1 MTFVEILSTKSAHSI
16 IGGLNR
22 FYSCLRF
29 WGLPV
34 YRLHSDHAREF
45 THQSVKDWANHRG
58 IYTTSTMPECKAS
71 NGRAKRLIGRLKQQ
85 VRALLSAHSLEP
97 AMWPHAIRYAT
108 EERQR
113 EALQR
118 LGHEAKPLIPFYSK
132 TRFRSRT
139 WTETVWG
146 TRSTEG
152 HVVAPST
159 DVSQG
164 YIVRVVDGENVRF
177 YATTLV
183 YQDFRVPEVSN
194 EGVEAAAD
202 HVAPEV
208 RPKRGEPG
216 WPPPVGSGEIQMIP
230 TVEDPAMASTATRLS
245 ALRTPCPIRPL
256 RLAYKAKLLFGQ
268 SRRFWR
274 IL

>member
-1 MTFVEILSTKSAHSI
+1 MLVRVVQKTSLPRRRLEEDNKRWEAIVKECRETNYDIVEIPFVEILSSKSAHSI

-22 FYSCLRF
+22 FYSRLRA

-58 IYTTSTMPECKAS
+58 IYTTSTMPESKAS
-71 NGRAKRLIGRLKQQ
+71 NGRAERLIGRLKQQ

-108 EERQR
+108 EGRQR
-113 EALQR
+113 AALKT
-118 LGHEAKPLIPFYSK
+118 LCHEVKPLIPFYTK

-139 WTETVWG
+139 WTEEVWG
-146 TRSTEG
+146 TRSAEG

-164 YIVRVVDGENVRF
+164 YIVRVVDEGSVRF

-183 YQDFRVPEVSN
+183 YQDFRVPEVSPDVVVDAPD
-194 EGVEAAAD
+194 E
-202 HVAPEV
+202 VAPEV
-208 RPKRGEPG
+208 RPKRGG
-216 WPPPVGSGEIQMIP
+216 
-230 TVEDPAMASTATRLS
+230 A
-245 ALRTPCPIRPL
+245 
-256 RLAYKAKLLFGQ
+256 RLAAAG
-268 SRRFWR
+268 RGW
-274 IL
+274 